1 MFRKQGPKK
10 ENSNKLQDMAT
21 SCSIA
26 LALFPRRKLGGNIPC
41 KRRAPVQIDLEALQ
55 GLYDMPQPEA
65 ARELGIALTTLK
77 QACRKLGIKRWPYA
91 RKFPALTETILTDTH
106 RSELDNFCATGSPL
120 STCSSD
126 CDLANSSDSVKGP
139 SIQDIKDDSSSSV
152 YFDSHL
158 DAGFEDPFDDDC
170 LNKSTPEF
178 IQGWAVP
185 PLVWLTPNKATDM
198 ADRSAAFWMIDE
210 PGATLGFLK
219 TVGQQSCYMELSASQ
234 SGECKSFCQ
243 LVGLR

>member
-1 MFRKQGPKK
+1 M
-10 ENSNKLQDMAT
+10 EDMAT
-21 SCSIA
+21 VCSTA

-41 KRRAPVQIDLEALQ
+41 KRRAPVQIDMEALQ
-55 GLYDMPQPEA
+55 GLYDMPQPDA

-106 RSELDNFCATGSPL
+106 RSELDNFCATCSP

-126 CDLANSSDSVKGP
+126 RDSANCADSVEGP

-158 DAGFEDPFDDDC
+158 DAGFEDPFDHDC
-170 LNKSTPEF
+170 LNTRTQEF

-185 PLVWLTPNKATDM
+185 PLVWLTPNKDTDM
-198 ADRSAAFWMIDE
+198 ADRSATFWIMDE
-210 PGATLGFLK
+210 PGATLGFLS
-219 TVGQQSCYMELSASQ
+219 TVGQKSSYMK
-234 SGECKSFCQ
+234 SGEST
-243 LVGLR
+243 